1 MSMAIDW
8 TTIYEEYKGFWVALK
23 DDEQTV
29 VGSGK
34 TLQAALGEASKNG
47 YDEPIVTRMPRE
59 LLPFV
64 LHHQNLAHLDAAA
77 WFVTI
82 PGV

>member
-8 TTIYEEYKGFWVALK
+8 TTIFETYKGLWIALK

-34 TLQAALGEASKNG
+34 TLQAALEEASKNG
-47 YDEPIVTRMPRE
+47 YDEPIVTRMPHE
-59 LLPFV
+59 L
-64 LHHQNLAHLDAAA
+64 
-77 WFVTI
+77 VTFMHA
-82 PGV
+82 